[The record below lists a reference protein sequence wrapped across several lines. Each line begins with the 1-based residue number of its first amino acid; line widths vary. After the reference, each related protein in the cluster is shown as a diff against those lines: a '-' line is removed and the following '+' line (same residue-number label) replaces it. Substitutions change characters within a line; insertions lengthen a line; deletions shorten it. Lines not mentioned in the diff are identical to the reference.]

1 MTCDWP
7 IVRLGDYIDSCLGKM
22 LDKKKN
28 KGTEQFYLGNSDVR
42 WGSFDLSKLSKM
54 KFEENEHERY
64 GIKKGDLIVCEGGE
78 PGRCAI
84 WQEALQNMK
93 IQKALHRIRTKES
106 LNNYYLYYWFLYSG
120 QRGLLEPYFTGTTIK
135 HLTGKALKELELPLP
150 PLSYQKRTAR
160 ILKSIDDKIQLN
172 RQINQTLEQIA
183 QALFKSWFVDFEPTR
198 AKIAAQQSGQDPE
211 RAAMA
216 AISGQSI
223 DQLDQLNPE
232 QLEELKT
239 TAALFPDTLVDSEL
253 GEIPEGWS
261 IVEAKAQLDV
271 LRGFSYKGK
280 GLCAEGEGVPMH
292 NLNSIQEGGGYK
304 HTGIKYYKLEYKEK
318 FKIKSGDV
326 LVANTEQG
334 HNHLLIG
341 YGSMVPSYYSES
353 FFSHHLYRVRP
364 KKNSNVTPE
373 FVEQL
378 FKPGMFVRRVQGFS
392 NGTTVNMLPISG
404 LEMTELV
411 CPPKPLAQKF
421 SSFYSSFFKIKEKKY
436 LENINLQKTRDRLLP
451 ELLSGGLES

>member
-84 WQEALQNMK
+84 WLEALQNMK
-93 IQKALHRIRTKES
+93 IQKALHRIRTKAS

-150 PLSYQKRTAR
+150 PLSYQKKTAR
-160 ILKSIDDKIQLN
+160 ILKSIDDKIELN

-198 AKIAAQQSGQDPE
+198 AKIAAKQSGQDSE

-216 AISGQSI
+216 AISGKSI
-223 DQLDQLNPE
+223 DQLDQLNSE

-239 TAALFPDTLVDSEL
+239 TAALFPDALVDSEL
-253 GEIPEGWS
+253 GGIPEGWKWSEIGKETS
-261 IVEAKAQLDV
+261 ILGGATPSTKNSDFWEEGDISWTTPKDLSALTDKVLLDTDRKITKAGLARISSGLLPINTV
-271 LRGFSYKGK
+271 LMSSRAPVGYLALSKIPVAINQGYIAMICEDRLSPEYIVQWADSVMHDIKQRASGTTF
-280 GLCAEGEGVPMH
+280 AEISKK
-292 NLNSIQEGGGYK
+292 N
-304 HTGIKYYKLEYKEK
+304 
-318 FKIKSGDV
+318 FKIIPV
-326 LVANTEQG
+326 LAPDDQILARYTKT
-334 HNHLLIG
+334 IT
-341 YGSMVPSYYSES
+341 S
-353 FFSHHLYRVRP
+353 LYE
-364 KKNSNVTPE
+364 K
-373 FVEQL
+373 
-378 FKPGMFVRRVQGFS
+378 
-392 NGTTVNMLPISG
+392 ISAMIK
-404 LEMTELV
+404 ENKELV
-411 CPPKPLAQKF
+411 
-421 SSFYSSFFKIKEKKY
+421 KI
-436 LENINLQKTRDRLLP
+436 RDSLLP
-451 ELLSGGLES
+451 KILSGELRLIA

>member
-198 AKIAAQQSGQDPE
+198 AKIAAKQSGQDPE

-216 AISGQSI
+216 TISGKSI
-223 DQLDQLNPE
+223 DQLAQLNPE
-232 QLEELKT
+232 QLEALKT
-239 TAALFPDTLVDSEL
+239 TAALFPDALVDSEL
-253 GEIPEGWS
+253 GEIPEGW
-261 IVEAKAQLDV
+261 
-271 LRGFSYKGK
+271 
-280 GLCAEGEGVPMH
+280 
-292 NLNSIQEGGGYK
+292 
-304 HTGIKYYKLEYKEK
+304 GIK
-318 FKIKSGDV
+318 KIGDV
-326 LVANTEQG
+326 CATTDYVAN
-334 HNHLLIG
+334 
-341 YGSMVPSYYSES
+341 GSFKALKE
-353 FFSHHLYRVRP
+353 
-364 KKNSNVTPE
+364 NVTLYDE
-373 FVEQL
+373 KNEVL
-378 FKPGMFVRRVQGFS
+378 YVRTTDYNAGFS
-392 NGTTVNMLPISG
+392 NRLKYTDMSSYKFLKKSMLFGRETIISNVGDVGTVFRAPAWLGLPMTLGSNAVSLISEKQNAYLFWLFRSQKG
-404 LEMTELV
+404 QYQLNGIVTGSAQLKFNKTNLRSLEILWPNKKTLDAFEFTEM
-411 CPPKPLAQKF
+411 
-421 SSFYSSFFKIKEKKY
+421 KIYKKLNSLSKETEQLKK
-436 LENINLQKTRDRLLP
+436 LRDTLLP
-451 ELLSGGLES
+451 TLLNGILKHT